1 MGENPIK
8 VTGIQKQPQQFST
21 TGIKLS
27 TLKEQNEL
35 LFNYFKTNGYKE
47 DAIIYSSDVDKITK
61 SADTNDNEK
70 LSIKEAREMGLEGSR
85 KEIRSAL
92 NQLKEIKNSELAPN
106 VSGNYP
112 VVINENETEFY
123 NKDGVL
129 LSNTKNFENGGKLET
144 FYLKGDK
151 NKVDKTLETSA
162 NGKDVTETIY
172 KDGNIEQPE
181 QQTIKQGNNTT
192 VVKYDWFEDKLNSKT
207 TSKGNDVETVIYKQI
222 KGEAVPERIVSS
234 FKSDPNSVKSIVNK
248 FNDDYK
254 IDAQTIEYSGA
265 KIGEGLIKE
274 DIDIAP
280 DTGNKVA
287 EEATFSDGTKQYY
300 QTINGKLEQVGKDK
314 DGNHFVVLD
323 VPEGWGMDKIAD
335 EFGITKEDLLK
346 ANTDKD
352 GNKLYHTNPKGI
364 EYFYINDKA
373 IIPKPNKIPQDNKY
387 AISYELPKQEGNQ
400 QKGVVESSTLAQSSS
415 APTHHPAA
423 KTKVVPNSKEQQE
436 VNNKPT
442 ITSQHVHKNTTEDKK
457 VNHSKP
463 TTQVKPL
470 HNNQQQKVTAASTK
484 TNKTNTKT
492 NKKTSKKTPTRKVKT
507 PTRKVKTPY
516 NAIRQTRITKAKNV
530 NYEMKRDVPARVET
544 AIQSP
549 DYRAF
554 VTKSRLGYSKR
565 LNDHNTKNTLCQ
577 VAKTQNT
584 TLPSLVLEYY
594 SSKNP
599 PVTQEPE
606 WSLKN
611 ALKNPTPWLKE
622 PEKPKTYD
630 KDSVIMDLKFIKEH
644 IEAAKAIGYDIP
656 KALYEYIPKQ
666 NASEEVVKQEVQV
679 YEAVFGKGSSGLL
692 LWF

>member
-27 TLKEQNEL
+27 TLKEENEL

-181 QQTIKQGNNTT
+181 QQTIKQGNDTT

-387 AISYELPKQEGNQ
+387 AISYELPKQEENQ

-436 VNNKPT
+436 VNNKPSV
-442 ITSQHVHKNTTEDKK
+442 TSQHVHKNTTEDKK

-463 TTQVKPL
+463 STQAKPL
-470 HNNQQQKVTAASTK
+470 HNNQQQKVAAASTK
-484 TNKTNTKT
+484 TNKTNTKA
-492 NKKTSKKTPTRKVKT
+492 NKKISKKT

-516 NAIRQTRITKAKNV
+516 NAVRQTRIAKAKNV

-666 NASEEVVKQEVQV
+666 NASEEVVKQEIQV

-692 LWF
+692 LGF

>member
-181 QQTIKQGNNTT
+181 QQTIKQGNDTT
-192 VVKYDWFEDKLNSKT
+192 VVKYDWFENKLNSKT

-415 APTHHPAA
+415 APTHHPTA

-442 ITSQHVHKNTTEDKK
+442 VTSQHVHKNTTEDKK

-463 TTQVKPL
+463 STQAKPL

-492 NKKTSKKTPTRKVKT
+492 NKKTSKKA

-666 NASEEVVKQEVQV
+666 NASEEVVKQEIQV

>member
-181 QQTIKQGNNTT
+181 QQTIKQGNGTT

-222 KGEAVPERIVSS
+222 KGEAVPEKIVSS

-373 IIPKPNKIPQDNKY
+373 IIPKPNKIPQDNKH

-463 TTQVKPL
+463 TTQAKPL
-470 HNNQQQKVTAASTK
+470 HNNQQQKVAAASTK
-484 TNKTNTKT
+484 TNKTNTKA
-492 NKKTSKKTPTRKVKT
+492 NKKTSKKTPTRKV
-507 PTRKVKTPY
+507 RTPY
-516 NAIRQTRITKAKNV
+516 NAVRQTRITKAKNV

-666 NASEEVVKQEVQV
+666 NASEEVVKQEIQV

>member
-181 QQTIKQGNNTT
+181 QQTIKQGNDTT

-463 TTQVKPL
+463 STQAKPL
-470 HNNQQQKVTAASTK
+470 HNNQQQKVAAASTK

-507 PTRKVKTPY
+507 PY
-516 NAIRQTRITKAKNV
+516 NAVRQTRIAKAKNV

-666 NASEEVVKQEVQV
+666 NASEEVVKQEIQV

>member
-181 QQTIKQGNNTT
+181 QQTIKQGNDTT

-415 APTHHPAA
+415 APTHHPVA

-463 TTQVKPL
+463 TTQAKPL

-492 NKKTSKKTPTRKVKT
+492 NKKTAKKT

-516 NAIRQTRITKAKNV
+516 NTIRQTRITKAKNV

>member
-181 QQTIKQGNNTT
+181 QQTIKQGNDTT

-387 AISYELPKQEGNQ
+387 AISYELPKQEENQ

-442 ITSQHVHKNTTEDKK
+442 ITSQHVHKNTTENKK

-463 TTQVKPL
+463 TTQAKPL

-492 NKKTSKKTPTRKVKT
+492 NKKTSKKT

>member
-27 TLKEQNEL
+27 TLKEENEL

-181 QQTIKQGNNTT
+181 QQTIKQGNDTT
-192 VVKYDWFEDKLNSKT
+192 IVKYDWFEDKLNSKT

-387 AISYELPKQEGNQ
+387 AISYELPKQEENQ

-463 TTQVKPL
+463 TTQAKPL
-470 HNNQQQKVTAASTK
+470 HNKQQQKVAAASTK

-492 NKKTSKKTPTRKVKT
+492 NKKTSKKT

>member
-27 TLKEQNEL
+27 TLKEENEL

-181 QQTIKQGNNTT
+181 QQTIKQDNNTT
-192 VVKYDWFEDKLNSKT
+192 VVKYDWFENKLNSKT

-463 TTQVKPL
+463 TTQAKPL

-507 PTRKVKTPY
+507 PY
-516 NAIRQTRITKAKNV
+516 NTIRQTRITKAKNV

>member
-181 QQTIKQGNNTT
+181 QQTIKQGNDTT
-192 VVKYDWFEDKLNSKT
+192 VVKYDWFENKLNSKT

-222 KGEAVPERIVSS
+222 KGETVPERIVSS

-442 ITSQHVHKNTTEDKK
+442 ITSQHVHKNTTENKK

-463 TTQVKPL
+463 TTQAKPL

-492 NKKTSKKTPTRKVKT
+492 NKKTSKKT

-611 ALKNPTPWLKE
+611 ALKNPTPWLKK

-666 NASEEVVKQEVQV
+666 NASEEVVKQEIQV

>member
-181 QQTIKQGNNTT
+181 QQTIKQDNDTT

-387 AISYELPKQEGNQ
+387 AISYELPKQEENQ

-463 TTQVKPL
+463 TTQAKPL
-470 HNNQQQKVTAASTK
+470 HNNQQQKVAAASTK
-484 TNKTNTKT
+484 TNKTNTKI
-492 NKKTSKKTPTRKVKT
+492 NKKTSKKT

>member
-181 QQTIKQGNNTT
+181 QQTIKQGNDTT

-423 KTKVVPNSKEQQE
+423 KTKVIPNSKEQQE

-463 TTQVKPL
+463 TTQAKPL
-470 HNNQQQKVTAASTK
+470 HNKQQQKVAAASTK

-492 NKKTSKKTPTRKVKT
+492 NKKTAKKT

>member
-181 QQTIKQGNNTT
+181 QQTIKQGNDTT

-442 ITSQHVHKNTTEDKK
+442 ITSQHVHKNTTENKK

-463 TTQVKPL
+463 TTQAKPL

-492 NKKTSKKTPTRKVKT
+492 NKKTSKKT

-666 NASEEVVKQEVQV
+666 NASEEVVKQEIQV

>member
-123 NKDGVL
+123 NKDGIL

-181 QQTIKQGNNTT
+181 QQTIKQGNDTT

-387 AISYELPKQEGNQ
+387 AISYELPKQEENQ

-423 KTKVVPNSKEQQE
+423 KTKIVPNSKEQQE

-463 TTQVKPL
+463 TTQAKPL

-492 NKKTSKKTPTRKVKT
+492 NKKTSKKT

-666 NASEEVVKQEVQV
+666 NASEEVVKQEIQV

>member
-181 QQTIKQGNNTT
+181 QQTIKQGNDTT
-192 VVKYDWFEDKLNSKT
+192 VVKYDWFENKLNSKT
-207 TSKGNDVETVIYKQI
+207 TSRGNDVETVIYKQI

-442 ITSQHVHKNTTEDKK
+442 ITSQHVHKNTTENKK

-463 TTQVKPL
+463 TTQAKPL

-492 NKKTSKKTPTRKVKT
+492 NKKTSKKT

>member
-181 QQTIKQGNNTT
+181 QQTIKQGNDTT
-192 VVKYDWFEDKLNSKT
+192 VVKYDWFENKLNSKT

-323 VPEGWGMDKIAD
+323 VPEGWGMDKIAN

-457 VNHSKP
+457 VNHSKT
-463 TTQVKPL
+463 TTQAKPL

-492 NKKTSKKTPTRKVKT
+492 NKKTSKKT

>member
-181 QQTIKQGNNTT
+181 QQTIKQDNNTT
-192 VVKYDWFEDKLNSKT
+192 VVKYDWFENKLNSKT

-387 AISYELPKQEGNQ
+387 AISYELPKQEENQ

-463 TTQVKPL
+463 TTQAKPL
-470 HNNQQQKVTAASTK
+470 HNNQQQKVAAASTK

-492 NKKTSKKTPTRKVKT
+492 NKKISKKTPTRKVKT
-507 PTRKVKTPY
+507 PY
-516 NAIRQTRITKAKNV
+516 NTIRQTRITKAKNV

>member
-181 QQTIKQGNNTT
+181 QQTIKQGNDTT

-457 VNHSKP
+457 VNHSKT
-463 TTQVKPL
+463 TTQAKPL
-470 HNNQQQKVTAASTK
+470 HNNQQQKVAAASTK

-507 PTRKVKTPY
+507 PY
-516 NAIRQTRITKAKNV
+516 NTIRQTRITKAKNV

-622 PEKPKTYD
+622 QEKPKTYD

-666 NASEEVVKQEVQV
+666 NASEEVVKQEIQV

>member
-181 QQTIKQGNNTT
+181 QQTIKQGNDTT

-207 TSKGNDVETVIYKQI
+207 TSKGNDVETVIYKQV

-442 ITSQHVHKNTTEDKK
+442 ITSQHVHKNTTENKK

-463 TTQVKPL
+463 TTQAKPL

-492 NKKTSKKTPTRKVKT
+492 NKKTSKKT

>member
-181 QQTIKQGNNTT
+181 QQTIKQDNNTT

-387 AISYELPKQEGNQ
+387 AISYELPKQEENQ

-463 TTQVKPL
+463 TTQAKPL
-470 HNNQQQKVTAASTK
+470 HNNQQQKVAAASTK

-492 NKKTSKKTPTRKVKT
+492 NKKISKKTPTRKVKT
-507 PTRKVKTPY
+507 PY
-516 NAIRQTRITKAKNV
+516 NTIRQTRITKAKNV

>member
-162 NGKDVTETIY
+162 NGKNITETIY

-181 QQTIKQGNNTT
+181 QQTIKQGNDTT

-442 ITSQHVHKNTTEDKK
+442 VTSQHVHKNTTEDKK

-463 TTQVKPL
+463 STQAKPL

-492 NKKTSKKTPTRKVKT
+492 NKKTSKKA

-666 NASEEVVKQEVQV
+666 NASEEVVKQEIQV

>member
-181 QQTIKQGNNTT
+181 QQTIKQGNDTT
-192 VVKYDWFEDKLNSKT
+192 VVKYDWFENKLNSKT

-387 AISYELPKQEGNQ
+387 AISYELPKQEENQ

-442 ITSQHVHKNTTEDKK
+442 ITSQHVHKNTTENKK

-463 TTQVKPL
+463 STQAKPL

-492 NKKTSKKTPTRKVKT
+492 NKKTSKKT

>member
-181 QQTIKQGNNTT
+181 QQTIKQDNDTT

-387 AISYELPKQEGNQ
+387 AISYELPKQDGNQ

-463 TTQVKPL
+463 TTQAKPL
-470 HNNQQQKVTAASTK
+470 HNNQQQKVAAASTK

-507 PTRKVKTPY
+507 PY
-516 NAIRQTRITKAKNV
+516 NAVRQTRITKAKNV

>member
-181 QQTIKQGNNTT
+181 QQTIRQGNDTT
-192 VVKYDWFEDKLNSKT
+192 VVKYDWFENKLNSKT

-423 KTKVVPNSKEQQE
+423 KTKVIPNSKEQQE

-463 TTQVKPL
+463 TTQAKPL
-470 HNNQQQKVTAASTK
+470 HNKQQQKVAAASTK

-492 NKKTSKKTPTRKVKT
+492 NKKTAKKT

>member
-181 QQTIKQGNNTT
+181 QQTIKQGNDTT
-192 VVKYDWFEDKLNSKT
+192 VVKYDWFENKLNSKT

-387 AISYELPKQEGNQ
+387 AISYELLKQEGNQ
-400 QKGVVESSTLAQSSS
+400 QKGVVESSTLAQPSS
-415 APTHHPAA
+415 APTHHPTA

-442 ITSQHVHKNTTEDKK
+442 VTSQHVHKNTTEDKK

-463 TTQVKPL
+463 STQAKPL

-492 NKKTSKKTPTRKVKT
+492 NKKTSKKT

>member
-151 NKVDKTLETSA
+151 NKVDKTLETST

-181 QQTIKQGNNTT
+181 QKTIKQGNDTT

-463 TTQVKPL
+463 TTQAKPL
-470 HNNQQQKVTAASTK
+470 HNNQQQKVAAASTK

-507 PTRKVKTPY
+507 PY
-516 NAIRQTRITKAKNV
+516 NAIRQTRVTKAKNV

-611 ALKNPTPWLKE
+611 ALKNPTPWLKK

-666 NASEEVVKQEVQV
+666 NASEEVVKQEIQI

>member
-129 LSNTKNFENGGKLET
+129 LGNTKNFENGGKLET

-181 QQTIKQGNNTT
+181 QQTIKQGNDTT

-463 TTQVKPL
+463 TTQAKPL
-470 HNNQQQKVTAASTK
+470 HNKQQQKVAAASTK
-484 TNKTNTKT
+484 TNKTNTKA
-492 NKKTSKKTPTRKVKT
+492 NKKTSKKTPTRKV
-507 PTRKVKTPY
+507 RTPY
-516 NAIRQTRITKAKNV
+516 NAVRQTRITKAKNV

>member
-181 QQTIKQGNNTT
+181 QQTIKQGNDTT

-387 AISYELPKQEGNQ
+387 AISYELPKQEENQ

-463 TTQVKPL
+463 TTQAKPL
-470 HNNQQQKVTAASTK
+470 HNNQQQKVAAASTK

-507 PTRKVKTPY
+507 PY
-516 NAIRQTRITKAKNV
+516 NAVRQTRIAKAKNV

-599 PVTQEPE
+599 PVTQEPD

-611 ALKNPTPWLKE
+611 ALKNPTPWLKK

>member
-181 QQTIKQGNNTT
+181 QQTIKQGNDTT
-192 VVKYDWFEDKLNSKT
+192 VVKYDWFENKLNSKT
-207 TSKGNDVETVIYKQI
+207 TSKGNDVETIIYKQI

-463 TTQVKPL
+463 TTQAKPL
-470 HNNQQQKVTAASTK
+470 HNNQQQKVAAASTK
-484 TNKTNTKT
+484 TNKTNTKA
-492 NKKTSKKTPTRKVKT
+492 NKKTSKKT

-516 NAIRQTRITKAKNV
+516 NAIRQTRITKVKNV
-530 NYEMKRDVPARVET
+530 SYEMKRDVPARVET

-611 ALKNPTPWLKE
+611 ALKNPTPWLKK

-666 NASEEVVKQEVQV
+666 NASEEVVKQEIQV

>member
-181 QQTIKQGNNTT
+181 QQTIKQGNATT
-192 VVKYDWFEDKLNSKT
+192 VVKYDWFENKLNSKT

-463 TTQVKPL
+463 TTQAKPL
-470 HNNQQQKVTAASTK
+470 HNNQQQKVAAASTK

-492 NKKTSKKTPTRKVKT
+492 NKKTSKKT

-611 ALKNPTPWLKE
+611 ALKNPTPWLKK

-666 NASEEVVKQEVQV
+666 NASEEVVKQEIQV

>member
-27 TLKEQNEL
+27 TLKEENEL

-181 QQTIKQGNNTT
+181 QQTIKQGNATT
-192 VVKYDWFEDKLNSKT
+192 VVKYDWFENKLNSKT

-415 APTHHPAA
+415 APTHHPAV

-442 ITSQHVHKNTTEDKK
+442 ITSQHVHKNTTENKK

-463 TTQVKPL
+463 TTQAKPL

-492 NKKTSKKTPTRKVKT
+492 NKKTSKKT

>member
-181 QQTIKQGNNTT
+181 QQTIKQGNDTT

-463 TTQVKPL
+463 STQAKPL
-470 HNNQQQKVTAASTK
+470 HNNQQQKVAAASTK
-484 TNKTNTKT
+484 TNKTNTKA
-492 NKKTSKKTPTRKVKT
+492 NKKISKKT

-516 NAIRQTRITKAKNV
+516 NAVRQTRIAKAKNV

>member
-181 QQTIKQGNNTT
+181 QQTIKQGNDTT

-457 VNHSKP
+457 VNHSKT
-463 TTQVKPL
+463 TTQAKPL
-470 HNNQQQKVTAASTK
+470 HNNQQQKVAAASTK
-484 TNKTNTKT
+484 TNKTNTKA

-507 PTRKVKTPY
+507 PY
-516 NAIRQTRITKAKNV
+516 NTIRQTRITKAKNV

>member
-181 QQTIKQGNNTT
+181 QQTIKQGNDTT

-415 APTHHPAA
+415 APTHHPTA

-463 TTQVKPL
+463 STQAKPL
-470 HNNQQQKVTAASTK
+470 HNNQQQKVAAASTK
-484 TNKTNTKT
+484 TNKTNTKA
-492 NKKTSKKTPTRKVKT
+492 NKKISKKT

-516 NAIRQTRITKAKNV
+516 NAVRQTRIAKAKNV

>member
-181 QQTIKQGNNTT
+181 QQTIKQGNDTT
-192 VVKYDWFEDKLNSKT
+192 VVKYDWFENKLNSKT

-423 KTKVVPNSKEQQE
+423 KNKVVPNSKEQQE

-463 TTQVKPL
+463 TTQAKPL

-492 NKKTSKKTPTRKVKT
+492 NKKTSKKT

>member
-181 QQTIKQGNNTT
+181 QQTIKQDNDTT

-423 KTKVVPNSKEQQE
+423 KTKIVPNSKEQQE

-463 TTQVKPL
+463 TTQAKPL
-470 HNNQQQKVTAASTK
+470 HNNQQQKVAAASTK

-492 NKKTSKKTPTRKVKT
+492 NKKTSKKT

>member
-181 QQTIKQGNNTT
+181 QQTIKQGNDTT

-463 TTQVKPL
+463 STQAKPL
-470 HNNQQQKVTAASTK
+470 HNNQQQKVAAASTK

-507 PTRKVKTPY
+507 PY
-516 NAIRQTRITKAKNV
+516 NAVRQTRITKAKNV

>member
-181 QQTIKQGNNTT
+181 QQTIKQGNDTT

-373 IIPKPNKIPQDNKY
+373 IIPKPNKIPQDNKH
-387 AISYELPKQEGNQ
+387 AISYELPKQEENQ

-415 APTHHPAA
+415 APTQHPAA

-463 TTQVKPL
+463 TTQAKPL
-470 HNNQQQKVTAASTK
+470 HNNQQQKVAAASTK

-492 NKKTSKKTPTRKVKT
+492 NKKTSKKT

>member
-181 QQTIKQGNNTT
+181 QQTIKQGNDTT

-463 TTQVKPL
+463 TTQAKPL
-470 HNNQQQKVTAASTK
+470 HNKQQQKVAAASTK

-492 NKKTSKKTPTRKVKT
+492 NKKTAKKT

-516 NAIRQTRITKAKNV
+516 NTIRQTRITKAKNV

-666 NASEEVVKQEVQV
+666 NASEEVVKQEIQV

>member
-181 QQTIKQGNNTT
+181 QQTIKQGNATT
-192 VVKYDWFEDKLNSKT
+192 VVKYDWFENKLNSKT

-300 QTINGKLEQVGKDK
+300 QTINGKLEQVGRDK

-436 VNNKPT
+436 VNNKLT
-442 ITSQHVHKNTTEDKK
+442 ITSQHVHKNTTENKK

-463 TTQVKPL
+463 TTQAKPL

-492 NKKTSKKTPTRKVKT
+492 NKKTSKKT

-666 NASEEVVKQEVQV
+666 NASEEVVKQEIQV